1 MGKAITKQNIKELLK
16 PRPTDGYLNATLMCK
31 AYGKELAGW
40 LRTKST
46 QDFLEALSLDMQ
58 IHMSNLVEVVRGR
71 GDKVQ
76 QGTWIHPDIA
86 IQLAQWLDPNF
97 SIFVSR
103 LVREWFANQN
113 QPSSQPSLP
122 QDYESALEQLL
133 ATVKQQKALAAKV
146 EEDAPKVESYERLMD
161 AEGLYSIR
169 AAAKILG
176 NIGQNRLFAQLR
188 QENILMKDNQPY
200 QQYVDAG
207 YFIVRTGTFAKN
219 GEDKIFFK
227 TYLTPKGLN
236 WLLRRN
242 EKALVA

>member
-1 MGKAITKQNIKELLK
+1 MPKAITKQNVQELLK
-16 PRPTDGYLNATLMCK
+16 PRPADGYLNATVMCK
-31 AYGKELAGW
+31 AYDKRLNNW
-40 LRTKST
+40 LRNEATKSVI
-46 QDFLEALSLDMQ
+46 DALSLETR
-58 IHMSNLVEVVRGR
+58 IRATKLVEVIKGR
-71 GDKVQ
+71 ADTIE
-76 QGTWIHPDIA
+76 QGTWIHPKLA
-86 IQLAQWLDPNF
+86 VQLAQWLDPAF
-97 SIFVSR
+97 ALWVSD
-103 LVREWFANQN
+103 LVIEFFANNN
-113 QPSSQPSLP
+113 QPSSHPSLP
-122 QDYESALEQLL
+122 QDYETALEQLL

-146 EEDAPKVESYERLMD
+146 EEDAPKVESFERLMD

-242 EKALVA
+242 ERALVA